1 MDIALTYAFAEFAV
15 VARFC
20 ATALQTVV
28 PDLGDIQALRSFEK
42 QLQDAAAVAHQRGLI
57 PASPEVHAANQLA
70 AFCDWCNRVAD
81 LFAKYKALGEEVDLL
96 YEARLATVPDPKSTD
111 AGGNGK
117 DEMVCSGIRPA
128 TRLSRDVLEGWVGN
142 LESARETLRRDAATL
157 WAESSGLEWVKAS
170 AVAGVAAAWQ
180 VEGSF
185 AGAADVKRQLE
196 MLAACR
202 NVAARHPGVGGD
214 VVAWDAEVLKRDL
227 TLRSRAT
234 KANELLSEWERQR
247 DLVAAVQR
255 DLNSGD
261 VSAAE
266 HLLLQRLDLFLD
278 DGGDQAAQQVAQA
291 KQILGE
297 IDQVAAFVAGGELL
311 PGGKQASQFI
321 LNQATALATCWPEEL
336 RVQLLGGLADNLRKL
351 QNRLERR
358 NALLGI
364 GKMSVA
370 IAVAAAI
377 GFAAIAPF
385 IEGCERASRAAA
397 VRKSLLRNSLG
408 MGFRLIPA
416 SGFSGGAG
424 GGSQGAAVDRD
435 VYIGIHEVTNAQWRA
450 VMKTSQS
457 PLPADDL
464 PVVNVDWNTATE
476 FCRRLSEVPEERAAG
491 REYRLLAE
499 AEWECCCRADS
510 VSQYCFGDNLS
521 SLENYAWFAL
531 NSDQRPHAVG
541 TKQPN
546 KWGLYDMHGNVF
558 EWCQDWYIAG
568 THRVCRGGAWTS
580 PFEYCTSGFRLNFD
594 PSTRTPYV
602 GFRVAM
608 TISKP
613 L

>member
-1 MDIALTYAFAEFAV
+1 MDLALTYAFAEFAV

-42 QLQDAAAVAHQRGLI
+42 QLQDVAAVAHQRGLI
-57 PASPEVHAANQLA
+57 PAAPEAHAAHELA
-70 AFCDWCNRVAD
+70 VFCDWCNRVAD
-81 LFAKYKALGEEVDLL
+81 LFAQYKTLGEEIDLL
-96 YEARLATVPDPKSTD
+96 YESRRATVPDSHSTD
-111 AGGNGK
+111 AGGDGK
-117 DEMVCSGIRPA
+117 DEMGYAGISPDC
-128 TRLSRDVLEGWVGN
+128 RLSRDVLEGRVGS
-142 LESARETLRRDAATL
+142 LESARETLRRDAASL
-157 WAESSGLEWVKAS
+157 WAKASGLEWVKAS
-170 AVAGVAAAWQ
+170 TVAGVAAAWQ
-180 VEGSF
+180 MEGSF
-185 AGAADVKRQLE
+185 ASAADVKGQLE

-202 NVAARHPGVGGD
+202 DVAARYPGVGGD
-214 VVAWDAEVLKRDL
+214 VDAWDAEVLKWDSIL
-227 TLRSRAT
+227 LSRAT
-234 KANELLSEWERQR
+234 KASELLSEWDRQH
-247 DLVAAVQR
+247 DLAAAVQR

-364 GKMSVA
+364 GKISVA

-377 GFAAIAPF
+377 GLAAIAPF

-416 SGFSGGAG
+416 SSFGGGAG
-424 GGSQGAAVDRD
+424 GGSQGVDRD
-435 VYIGIHEVTNAQWRA
+435 VYIGIHEVTNAQWQA
-450 VMKTSQS
+450 VMKTSPS

-499 AEWECCCRADS
+499 AEWEYCCRADS
-510 VSQYCFGDNLS
+510 ISQYCFGDDSS
-521 SLENYAWFAL
+521 SLENYAWFRL

-541 TKQPN
+541 EKQPN
-546 KWGLYDMHGNVF
+546 DWGLYDMHGNVF
-558 EWCQDWYIAG
+558 EWCQDWYIG
-568 THRVCRGGAWTS
+568 GEQRVCRGGAWTS
-580 PFEYCTSGFRLNFD
+580 SVEYCTSGFRLNFD
-594 PSTRTPYV
+594 PSTRTPYL
-602 GFRVAM
+602 GLRVAM
-608 TISKP
+608 TISKA